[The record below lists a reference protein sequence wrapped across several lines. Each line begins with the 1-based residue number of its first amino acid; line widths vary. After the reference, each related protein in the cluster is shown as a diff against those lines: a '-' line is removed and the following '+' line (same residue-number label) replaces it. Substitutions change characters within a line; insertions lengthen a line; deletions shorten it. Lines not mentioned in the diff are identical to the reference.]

1 MMKYVRMKFLRN
13 KNPSSDFIKE
23 TFENERKKSTQIQK
37 NNIASN
43 QQIQNNK

>member
-23 TFENERKKSTQIQK
+23 TFENERKKHTNTK
-37 NNIASN
+37 KNIASN